1 MCETGDND
9 NCFESGEMRVSQI
22 SFRLALV
29 MLVPLA
35 ACGPAPIP
43 DGINDPYEKENR
55 LTHRMNTTLDEAIV
69 RPASGAYG
77 SGLPPPVR
85 EGIGNFA
92 GNVDLPR
99 SVVNNVLQLRP
110 QDAVHN
116 TLRFVVN
123 STVGVLG
130 VFDPATRLGLEE
142 RSTDFGETLH
152 VWGVG
157 EGHYQELPVLGPS
170 TARDTFGA
178 VVDLALNPL
187 SYVLPSPEK
196 YATTAAQ
203 GLSTLGDRYTYGTTV
218 DSILY
223 ESADSYAQARV
234 LYLENR
240 RYELRRLG
248 RGGAVE
254 DEYFDPYAE
263 QDGAAAPGPAA
274 DPGYV
279 DPYEDLE

>member
-1 MCETGDND
+1 MPE
-9 NCFESGEMRVSQI
+9 
-22 SFRLALV
+22 
-29 MLVPLA
+29 PL
-35 ACGPAPIP
+35 
-43 DGINDPYEKENR
+43 R
-55 LTHRMNTTLDEAIV
+55 R
-69 RPASGAYG
+69 
-77 SGLPPPVR
+77 
-85 EGIGNFA
+85 GIGNFA

-110 QDAVHN
+110 QDAAHN

-130 VFDPATRLGLEE
+130 LFDPASRIGLDARE
-142 RSTDFGETLH
+142 TDFGATLY

-178 VVDLALNPL
+178 VVDMALNPL

-196 YATTAAQ
+196 YSTTVAK

-240 RYELRRLG
+240 RYELRQLG
-248 RGGAVE
+248 RRGAAPE
-254 DEYFDPYAE
+254 DEYFDPYAAE
-263 QDGAAAPGPAA
+263 DATAATGPAE
-274 DPGYV
+274 DPGYI

>member
-1 MCETGDND
+1 V
-9 NCFESGEMRVSQI
+9 R
-22 SFRLALV
+22 RLTYCIAVAAMAL
-29 MLVPLA
+29 A
-35 ACGPAPIP
+35 SCGPAPIP
-43 DGINDPYEKENR
+43 EGINDPYEKENR
-55 LTHRMNTTLDEAIV
+55 LTHEMNRALDTAIV

-77 SGLPPPVR
+77 GGLPQPVR
-85 EGIGNFA
+85 RGIGNFA

-99 SVVNNVLQLRP
+99 SVVNNVLQLRAE
-110 QDAVHN
+110 DAVHN

-130 VFDPATRLGLEE
+130 LFDPASRIGLDA
-142 RSTDFGETLH
+142 RPSDFGETLH

-157 EGHYQELPVLGPS
+157 EGHYQEVPVLGPS
-170 TARDTFGA
+170 TARDTFGT

-187 SYVLPSPEK
+187 SYVLPSPER
-196 YATTAAQ
+196 YSTTVAN
-203 GLSTLGDRYTYGTTV
+203 GLSTLGDRYTFGTTV

-248 RGGAVE
+248 RRGATIE
-254 DEYFDPYAE
+254 DEYFDPYA
-263 QDGAAAPGPAA
+263 DDSAAGAVPVE
-274 DPGYV
+274 DPGYI
-279 DPYEDLE
+279 DPYEDVE